1 MSRPFA
7 RLKLGYYPLPTEEAR
22 NIHSV
27 LVASAPYCA
36 IDPCAGDGSALL
48 EITNGT
54 GAHLA
59 AIEVDADRAAAAAQR
74 GIPTVHGSAFECK
87 VQSES
92 CSLLHLNPPY
102 DTELGPHSNKRME
115 LVFLDHC
122 YRWVRT
128 DGVLV
133 FVIPA
138 TALNACS
145 RLLAS
150 QFSRI
155 SLFQLEHP
163 DCVRFQQ
170 IVVFGTRKKS
180 HARGEPNGVDAPLRS
195 GYRPSLIPP
204 LNEDVGERYII
215 PPSPPASIH
224 YTGLPLD
231 QIENAIE
238 RSVAMQNARGV
249 LVRKQQKMSGR
260 PVTPLHKGHVG
271 LLACSGMLNGFFG
284 QGEERHI
291 AHWRAVKHVDEFNE
305 EGEDAGETIIRRRE
319 RFSHELTLAFE
330 NGRIMEL
337 NESKGN
343 LADQEIQELEHS
355 GAAQALSTP
364 SGNRFLGLSDSTN

>member
-27 LVASAPYCA
+27 RVASAPYCA

-59 AIEVDADRAAAAAQR
+59 AIEVDADRAVSAALR
-74 GIPTVHGSAFECK
+74 GIPTVHGSACECK

-92 CSLLHLNPPY
+92 CSLLYLNPPY

-138 TALNACS
+138 TALNSCS

-150 QFSRI
+150 QFDRLSVFR
-155 SLFQLEHP
+155 LGHP
-163 DCVRFQQ
+163 ECVRF
-170 IVVFGTRKKS
+170 
-180 HARGEPNGVDAPLRS
+180 H
-195 GYRPSLIPP
+195 PSRAF
-204 LNEDVGERYII
+204 RY
-215 PPSPPASIH
+215 P
-224 YTGLPLD
+224 
-231 QIENAIE
+231 
-238 RSVAMQNARGV
+238 
-249 LVRKQQKMSGR
+249 
-260 PVTPLHKGHVG
+260 
-271 LLACSGMLNGFFG
+271 
-284 QGEERHI
+284 
-291 AHWRAVKHVDEFNE
+291 
-305 EGEDAGETIIRRRE
+305 
-319 RFSHELTLAFE
+319 
-330 NGRIMEL
+330 
-337 NESKGN
+337 
-343 LADQEIQELEHS
+343 
-355 GAAQALSTP
+355 
-364 SGNRFLGLSDSTN
+364 